1 MLRYHLGLK
10 VPGGGDECRIRVGE
24 EYATWEEG
32 ESLMFDDTHPHEV
45 WNETDRRRVVL
56 FMDVVRPLPEPLDT
70 LNRLFLKLL
79 SVSPPVQTAVEN
91 QKRWAR
97 QIPVGEGAESKD
109 HADPRTTTPAR
120 ENDTASPV

>member
-1 MLRYHLGLK
+1 
-10 VPGGGDECRIRVGE
+10 
-24 EYATWEEG
+24 
-32 ESLMFDDTHPHEV
+32 MFDDTHPHEV

-56 FMDVVRPLPEPLDT
+56 FLDVVRPLPGPLDT

-97 QIPVGEGAESKD
+97 QIPVGEGVESKD

>member
-10 VPGGGDECRIRVGE
+10 VPGDGDECRIRVGE
-24 EYATWEEG
+24 EYATWEGG

-56 FMDVVRPLPEPLDT
+56 FLDVVRPLPGPLDT

-79 SVSPPVQTAVEN
+79 SVSPRCRRP
-91 QKRWAR
+91 
-97 QIPVGEGAESKD
+97 
-109 HADPRTTTPAR
+109 
-120 ENDTASPV
+120 